1 MSGSDV
7 REGQTSGSERL
18 AAPLVRVVPGEPRAV
33 AQLRMLHSLAAKL
46 NHLKDVRQIGE
57 AITAEL
63 GSLIDYHNCRVF
75 VLDSYQETLL
85 PIAFRGELL
94 EYQGE
99 TFEALVTK
107 VGEGLTGRV
116 AQTGESYYTPN
127 ANDDPYAV
135 TIAGTPEVDESL
147 LAVPLTYGDSVLG
160 VVMLSKL
167 GVDQFDPDDMRV
179 LEVLASHAAVA
190 IENARSMQREREAA
204 ASARESEAR
213 KSAILEASLDSIV
226 VMDHRGLITEFNP
239 AAERTFGYAK
249 EEVLGRE
256 MAELI
261 IPDRLREAHRQ
272 GLARFLASGEA
283 TVLGRRFETSAM
295 RADRT
300 EFPVEL
306 AISRID
312 RPGPPL
318 FTGYISD
325 ITERKRAEVEIER
338 ALEAEREAGQR
349 LRDLDDMKNTF
360 LQAVSHDLRTPLSAI
375 MGLAI
380 TLDQPDL
387 GLSPEERSDLRKRLV
402 ANARKL
408 YRILSNLLDL
418 ERLMRGVVEPTVEPT
433 DLGALVRRVVAEAD
447 FLAGRTV
454 TLETDPVVADV
465 DHSSIEQIVENLLVN
480 AAKHTP
486 DDTPIWVRVCS
497 EPEGVLIM
505 VEDAGPG
512 VPEEDREVIF
522 EAFRRGPQDQP
533 SPGTGIGLSLV
544 ARFAQLHHGR
554 AWVEDRPGGG
564 ASFRVFLPKR
574 ANVAGD

>member
-1 MSGSDV
+1 
-7 REGQTSGSERL
+7 
-18 AAPLVRVVPGEPRAV
+18 
-33 AQLRMLHSLAAKL
+33 
-46 NHLKDVRQIGE
+46 
-57 AITAEL
+57 
-63 GSLIDYHNCRVF
+63 
-75 VLDSYQETLL
+75 
-85 PIAFRGELL
+85 
-94 EYQGE
+94 
-99 TFEALVTK
+99 
-107 VGEGLTGRV
+107 
-116 AQTGESYYTPN
+116 
-127 ANDDPYAV
+127 
-135 TIAGTPEVDESL
+135 
-147 LAVPLTYGDSVLG
+147 
-160 VVMLSKL
+160 
-167 GVDQFDPDDMRV
+167 
-179 LEVLASHAAVA
+179 
-190 IENARSMQREREAA
+190 
-204 ASARESEAR
+204 
-213 KSAILEASLDSIV
+213 
-226 VMDHRGLITEFNP
+226 
-239 AAERTFGYAK
+239 
-249 EEVLGRE
+249 

-261 IPDRLREAHRQ
+261 IPERLREAHRN
-272 GLARFLASGEA
+272 GLARYLATGKAS
-283 TVLGRRFETSAM
+283 VLGKRFETVAM

-318 FTGYISD
+318 FTGHIRD

-360 LQAVSHDLRTPLSAI
+360 LQAVSHDMRTPLSAI

-380 TLDQPDL
+380 TLDQPDM
-387 GLSPEERSDLRKRLV
+387 GLSADERSDLTKRLV

-433 DLGALVRRVVAEAD
+433 DMGALVRRIVAEAD
-447 FLAGRTV
+447 FLSGRTM
-454 TLETDPVVADV
+454 TLETDPVIAEV

-486 DDTPIWVRVCS
+486 DDTPIFVRVCA

-512 VPEEDREVIF
+512 VPEEEREAIF

-544 ARFAQLHHGR
+544 ARFAELHHGR

-574 ANVAGD
+574 PAVADA